1 MGVLSWILLA
11 ACMLWSALRFLP
23 AGREAHMPTMPYM
36 IALIRF
42 LWIPYLVIA
51 VWAGLVGSW
60 WQCGVAV
67 AGIVSILAM
76 QVPYWTNM
84 PRERWHHQRG
94 TSHETAS
101 DDHRQTA
108 RSADA
113 EPTANPPQAS
123 GDTYHLMTL
132 NCRYGKAS
140 ADAIIAAVRE
150 RHIDVLA
157 LQELSTDLIKR
168 LERGGLHRI
177 LPYRQL
183 GTPREKT
190 DNGGFNGIWSRTKP
204 KRGTHGIV
212 SIPAADVPGIM
223 LQTDDGT
230 TVAFG
235 IRAHQIA
242 DARLSGMVRRHPVPE
257 RAGSDAAQVGQRRH
271 WPRGTCHRLERRT
284 RRWFRISRRR
294 YRGAHGRPQRRYR
307 PCQLPRAAA
316 VWIPRRRTV
325 TGSRTMSIP
334 SPVRCRGRASSSTT
348 SWPRRENPRQGSA
361 AEPARAVAFSGVE
374 SFVVEDTDHLALTAT
389 MTI

>member
-230 TVAFG
+230 SVAFAS
-235 IRAHQIA
+235 AHTKSPM
-242 DARLSGMVRRHPVPE
+242 RGCRE
-257 RAGSDAAQVGQRRH
+257 WSDA
-271 WPRGTCHRLERRT
+271 
-284 RRWFRISRRR
+284 
-294 YRGAHGRPQRRYR
+294 
-307 PCQLPRAAA
+307 
-316 VWIPRRRTV
+316 
-325 TGSRTMSIP
+325 
-334 SPVRCRGRASSSTT
+334 
-348 SWPRRENPRQGSA
+348 
-361 AEPARAVAFSGVE
+361 SGP
-374 SFVVEDTDHLALTAT
+374 
-389 MTI
+389 

>member
-230 TVAFG
+230 TVAFASAHTKSPMRGCREWSDG
-235 IRAHQIA
+235 IRS
-242 DARLSGMVRRHPVPE
+242 LSALVPMPRKSVSAGTGRAE
-257 RAGSDAAQVGQRRH
+257 RATGSKGGRDGGSAYPDVDIAVLMGDLNADIDHASFRELLRSGFRDAA
-271 WPRGTCHRLERRT
+271 L
-284 RRWFRISRRR
+284 
-294 YRGAHGRPQRRYR
+294 
-307 PCQLPRAAA
+307 
-316 VWIPRRRTV
+316 
-325 TGSRTMSIP
+325 
-334 SPVRCRGRASSSTT
+334 
-348 SWPRRENPRQGSA
+348 
-361 AEPARAVAFSGVE
+361 
-374 SFVVEDTDHLALTAT
+374 
-389 MTI
+389 

>member
-1 MGVLSWILLA
+1 MLGKEFGGGRVVVDTAGGVHAMVGVAVPASRTG
-11 ACMLWSALRFLP
+11 SAH
-23 AGREAHMPTMPYM
+23 ADD
-36 IALIRF
+36 ALHDCADSF

-177 LPYRQL
+177 LPIGSSVRPAKRPTTAASTASGRAPSRNAARMALSRYLRPTCRASCCKPMTAPPWHSHPR
-183 GTPREKT
+183 TP
-190 DNGGFNGIWSRTKP
+190 N
-204 KRGTHGIV
+204 
-212 SIPAADVPGIM
+212 
-223 LQTDDGT
+223 
-230 TVAFG
+230 
-235 IRAHQIA
+235 
-242 DARLSGMVRRHPVPE
+242 RR
-257 RAGSDAAQVGQRRH
+257 
-271 WPRGTCHRLERRT
+271 C
-284 RRWFRISRRR
+284 
-294 YRGAHGRPQRRYR
+294 
-307 PCQLPRAAA
+307 AA
-316 VWIPRRRTV
+316 VGNGRT
-325 TGSRTMSIP
+325 
-334 SPVRCRGRASSSTT
+334 ASG
-348 SWPRRENPRQGSA
+348 P
-361 AEPARAVAFSGVE
+361 
-374 SFVVEDTDHLALTAT
+374 
-389 MTI
+389 

>member
-1 MGVLSWILLA
+1 MK
-11 ACMLWSALRFLP
+11 
-23 AGREAHMPTMPYM
+23 
-36 IALIRF
+36 
-42 LWIPYLVIA
+42 
-51 VWAGLVGSW
+51 
-60 WQCGVAV
+60 Q
-67 AGIVSILAM
+67 
-76 QVPYWTNM
+76 
-84 PRERWHHQRG
+84 
-94 TSHETAS
+94 
-101 DDHRQTA
+101 RQTTIA
-108 RSADA
+108 RPRDPP

-140 ADAIIAAVRE
+140 ADAIITAVRE

-168 LERGGLHRI
+168 LERGGLRRI

-212 SIPAADVPGIM
+212 SIPAADMPGIM

-230 TVAFG
+230 SVAFASAHTKSPMRGCREWSDG
-235 IRAHQIA
+235 IRS
-242 DARLSGMVRRHPVPE
+242 LSALVPMPRKSVSAGTGREE
-257 RAGSDAAQVGQRRH
+257 RATGSKGGRDGGSAYPDVDIAVLMGDLNADIDHASFRELLRSGFRDAALSQARGHVNTFPSQVP
-271 WPRGTCHRLERRT
+271 WPRIELDHIMAAT
-284 RRWFRISRRR
+284 RES
-294 YRGAHGRPQRRYR
+294 
-307 PCQLPRAAA
+307 
-316 VWIPRRRTV
+316 
-325 TGSRTMSIP
+325 
-334 SPVRCRGRASSSTT
+334 AS
-348 SWPRRENPRQGSA
+348 GSA

>member
-1 MGVLSWILLA
+1 MLGKEFGGGRVVVDTAGGVHAMVGVAVPASRTG
-11 ACMLWSALRFLP
+11 SAH
-23 AGREAHMPTMPYM
+23 ATMPYM

-140 ADAIIAAVRE
+140 ADAIHAAVRE

-157 LQELSTDLIKR
+157 LQELSY
-168 LERGGLHRI
+168 G
-177 LPYRQL
+177 
-183 GTPREKT
+183 
-190 DNGGFNGIWSRTKP
+190 S
-204 KRGTHGIV
+204 
-212 SIPAADVPGIM
+212 
-223 LQTDDGT
+223 
-230 TVAFG
+230 
-235 IRAHQIA
+235 HQ
-242 DARLSGMVRRHPVPE
+242 
-257 RAGSDAAQVGQRRH
+257 
-271 WPRGTCHRLERRT
+271 
-284 RRWFRISRRR
+284 
-294 YRGAHGRPQRRYR
+294 
-307 PCQLPRAAA
+307 
-316 VWIPRRRTV
+316 
-325 TGSRTMSIP
+325 
-334 SPVRCRGRASSSTT
+334 AS
-348 SWPRRENPRQGSA
+348 
-361 AEPARAVAFSGVE
+361 
-374 SFVVEDTDHLALTAT
+374 
-389 MTI
+389 

>member
-123 GDTYHLMTL
+123 GDTYHLMTSVS
-132 NCRYGKAS
+132 Y
-140 ADAIIAAVRE
+140 
-150 RHIDVLA
+150 
-157 LQELSTDLIKR
+157 
-168 LERGGLHRI
+168 
-177 LPYRQL
+177 
-183 GTPREKT
+183 
-190 DNGGFNGIWSRTKP
+190 
-204 KRGTHGIV
+204 TH
-212 SIPAADVPGIM
+212 
-223 LQTDDGT
+223 L
-230 TVAFG
+230 
-235 IRAHQIA
+235 RAH
-242 DARLSGMVRRHPVPE
+242 E
-257 RAGSDAAQVGQRRH
+257 
-271 WPRGTCHRLERRT
+271 T
-284 RRWFRISRRR
+284 
-294 YRGAHGRPQRRYR
+294 
-307 PCQLPRAAA
+307 
-316 VWIPRRRTV
+316 
-325 TGSRTMSIP
+325 
-334 SPVRCRGRASSSTT
+334 
-348 SWPRRENPRQGSA
+348 
-361 AEPARAVAFSGVE
+361 
-374 SFVVEDTDHLALTAT
+374 
-389 MTI
+389 

>member
-123 GDTYHLMTL
+123 GGTYHLMTL

-168 LERGGLHRI
+168 LERGGLRRI

-230 TVAFG
+230 SVAFASAHTKSPMRGCREWSDG
-235 IRAHQIA
+235 IRS
-242 DARLSGMVRRHPVPE
+242 LSALVPMPRKSVSAGTGREE
-257 RAGSDAAQVGQRRH
+257 RATGSKAGRGGGSAYPDVDIAVLMGDLNADIDHASFRELLRSGFRDAALAQARGHVNTFPSQVP
-271 WPRGTCHRLERRT
+271 WPRIELDHIMAAT
-284 RRWFRISRRR
+284 RES
-294 YRGAHGRPQRRYR
+294 
-307 PCQLPRAAA
+307 
-316 VWIPRRRTV
+316 
-325 TGSRTMSIP
+325 
-334 SPVRCRGRASSSTT
+334 AS
-348 SWPRRENPRQGSA
+348 GSA

>member
-177 LPYRQL
+177 LPYRPWL
-183 GTPREKT
+183 FAG
-190 DNGGFNGIWSRTKP
+190 
-204 KRGTHGIV
+204 
-212 SIPAADVPGIM
+212 
-223 LQTDDGT
+223 
-230 TVAFG
+230 
-235 IRAHQIA
+235 
-242 DARLSGMVRRHPVPE
+242 RRHPL
-257 RAGSDAAQVGQRRH
+257 RA
-271 WPRGTCHRLERRT
+271 
-284 RRWFRISRRR
+284 
-294 YRGAHGRPQRRYR
+294 PQY
-307 PCQLPRAAA
+307 
-316 VWIPRRRTV
+316 
-325 TGSRTMSIP
+325 
-334 SPVRCRGRASSSTT
+334 
-348 SWPRRENPRQGSA
+348 
-361 AEPARAVAFSGVE
+361 
-374 SFVVEDTDHLALTAT
+374 
-389 MTI
+389 

>member
-101 DDHRQTA
+101 DDYRQTA

-230 TVAFG
+230 SVAFASAHTKSPMRGCREWSDG
-235 IRAHQIA
+235 IRS
-242 DARLSGMVRRHPVPE
+242 LSALVPMPRKSVSAGTGRAE
-257 RAGSDAAQVGQRRH
+257 RA
-271 WPRGTCHRLERRT
+271 
-284 RRWFRISRRR
+284 
-294 YRGAHGRPQRRYR
+294 
-307 PCQLPRAAA
+307 
-316 VWIPRRRTV
+316 
-325 TGSRTMSIP
+325 TGSKGGRDGGSAYPDVDIAVLMGDLNADIDHAS

-348 SWPRRENPRQGSA
+348 SWPRRENPRQAPPPSRHEPSRSA
-361 AEPARAVAFSGVE
+361 ASNHSSWKTPITSR
-374 SFVVEDTDHLALTAT
+374 
-389 MTI
+389 

>member
-157 LQELSTDLIKR
+157 LQELSTDLIK
-168 LERGGLHRI
+168 
-177 LPYRQL
+177 
-183 GTPREKT
+183 
-190 DNGGFNGIWSRTKP
+190 
-204 KRGTHGIV
+204 
-212 SIPAADVPGIM
+212 
-223 LQTDDGT
+223 
-230 TVAFG
+230 
-235 IRAHQIA
+235 
-242 DARLSGMVRRHPVPE
+242 LSLIH
-257 RAGSDAAQVGQRRH
+257 
-271 WPRGTCHRLERRT
+271 
-284 RRWFRISRRR
+284 I
-294 YRGAHGRPQRRYR
+294 
-307 PCQLPRAAA
+307 
-316 VWIPRRRTV
+316 
-325 TGSRTMSIP
+325 
-334 SPVRCRGRASSSTT
+334 
-348 SWPRRENPRQGSA
+348 
-361 AEPARAVAFSGVE
+361 
-374 SFVVEDTDHLALTAT
+374 
-389 MTI
+389 

>member
-113 EPTANPPQAS
+113 
-123 GDTYHLMTL
+123 
-132 NCRYGKAS
+132 
-140 ADAIIAAVRE
+140 
-150 RHIDVLA
+150 
-157 LQELSTDLIKR
+157 
-168 LERGGLHRI
+168 
-177 LPYRQL
+177 
-183 GTPREKT
+183 
-190 DNGGFNGIWSRTKP
+190 SRP
-204 KRGTHGIV
+204 
-212 SIPAADVPGIM
+212 
-223 LQTDDGT
+223 
-230 TVAFG
+230 
-235 IRAHQIA
+235 
-242 DARLSGMVRRHPVPE
+242 
-257 RAGSDAAQVGQRRH
+257 
-271 WPRGTCHRLERRT
+271 RT
-284 RRWFRISRRR
+284 RRRRAAHLPSDDVELPLWQGERRR
-294 YRGAHGRPQRRYR
+294 HH
-307 PCQLPRAAA
+307 
-316 VWIPRRRTV
+316 
-325 TGSRTMSIP
+325 
-334 SPVRCRGRASSSTT
+334 RGRAGTT
-348 SWPRRENPRQGSA
+348 HRCPRASGTQYGSHQA
-361 AEPARAVAFSGVE
+361 S
-374 SFVVEDTDHLALTAT
+374 
-389 MTI
+389 